1 MAKKKSGGGKVAYVV
16 QSKVKDLVRNN
27 KMKCSSDVVT
37 GLNGLVSDAIKRG
50 VDRAKAN
57 GRKTL
62 RAADL

>member
-1 MAKKKSGGGKVAYVV
+1 MAAKNSKNEALVV
-16 QSKVKDLVRNN
+16 QSKVKVLVKKA
-27 KMKCSSDVVT
+27 KMKCSSDVVKE
-37 GLNGLVSDAIKRG
+37 LNRVITTTVAKG